1 MDSEEL
7 YDRGVAQRQLIM
19 VEHIAGGSEESSD
32 SVDQDWRRYLT
43 EYLWGA
49 VWTRPLLDVKQRMI
63 CTLAALSEI
72 GDEQALRN
80 YIRAA
85 IRVGL
90 SQDEVKELF
99 YPLTFYIGLTHARRG
114 DALANDVL
122 SSL

>member
-1 MDSEEL
+1 
-7 YDRGVAQRQLIM
+7 
-19 VEHIAGGSEESSD
+19 
-32 SVDQDWRRYLT
+32 
-43 EYLWGA
+43 
-49 VWTRPLLDVKQRMI
+49 MI

-99 YPLTFYIGLTHARRG
+99 YHLTFYIGLPHARRG
-114 DALANDVL
+114 KTLANHVL